1 VSVLAFIVVAA
12 AAAGAPQPESDLSIK
27 ETRRI
32 LDDYGT
38 CIVKRWP
45 KVASEAIVRNVDNHE
60 LLTRYKRLIDGS
72 CLPVRRAGAL
82 RVRFMGDQYRYAL
95 ADALVRRELAAQ
107 PAPILD
113 GVPMLVHREA
123 VAPGKLSPKG
133 KPLTPAQYAAALKG
147 YEEAKAFNFIS
158 RYGECVVRVNP
169 AAVRA
174 LLLSRPETDE
184 ERMRFTALSTA
195 FGTCLPEGQTLSF
208 GKLPLRGTL
217 AVNYYRLA
225 MAAASM
231 PRAPV
236 Q

>member
-1 VSVLAFIVVAA
+1 MSEFLSDLTSRVLDGIAHGG
-12 AAAGAPQPESDLSIK
+12 GADEVLVDLCLSFERELPESIVGV
-27 ETRRI
+27 TI
-32 LDDYGT
+32 LDRSAR
-38 CIVKRWP
+38 VF
-45 KVASEAIVRNVDNHE
+45 EHAIFP
-60 LLTRYKRLIDGS
+60 S
-72 CLPVRRAGAL
+72 
-82 RVRFMGDQYRYAL
+82 L
-95 ADALVRRELAAQ
+95 AD
-107 PAPILD
+107 D
-113 GVPMLVHREA
+113 
-123 VAPGKLSPKG
+123 
-133 KPLTPAQYAAALKG
+133 YAAALKG

-184 ERMRFTALSTA
+184 ERTRFTALSTA